1 MRTPVAAAIL
11 LCLAPSAALAQRG
24 SIVLESYAGERP
36 RDADELLTPLFREL
50 ATKGFLAGND
60 VAQLIEAKVSRAGD
74 PLDPAQLAEATRL
87 IDHGYGSFLKGQFEV
102 ATTELGRA
110 LEMLRSRPAT
120 LSKNQPLRDQ
130 ALRAHLGLALAHQRL
145 GHAEDATAVMAEFA
159 RSFPDREISRAQY
172 GPEPAELA
180 KKVRAELD
188 QRGRGALKIKVDDAT
203 AVIFLN
209 ERYLGVGEASVLDLY
224 AGKYRIYVQRGTSA
238 GRVHEVDVVPGSE
251 QTVKISWALD
261 AALKT
266 APFTGLSFEGEAAR
280 DEAALASN
288 LALALDAPRVVVIS
302 IREFDKRR
310 SLWGAVLDPAS
321 GKSSRSGAL
330 ALEPVKPGP
339 DKIRELGRYL
349 TGGEASPDIIIEPN
363 FDTGPEPKAD
373 PKVIDKFRPGSGSD
387 GGSVS
392 RPFKV
397 LKWVTL
403 IVGVGALGA
412 GAYLIAI
419 DGKSSCDAP
428 GCADEYDTA
437 VPGYVSA
444 GAGAALIGAGIV
456 FFIKDSGAKKRE
468 SQVSFAPARG
478 GMVFTFGRTF

>member
-1 MRTPVAAAIL
+1 MRTPVAVAIL
-11 LCLAPSAALAQRG
+11 LSLAPSRVALAQRG

-36 RDADELLTPLFREL
+36 RDADELLAPLFREL

-102 ATTELGRA
+102 ATTELTRA

-224 AGKYRIYVQRGTSA
+224 AGKYRVYVQRGTSA
-238 GRVHEVDVVPGSE
+238 GRVHEIDVVPGSE

-266 APFTGLSFEGEAAR
+266 APFTGLAFDGDAAR

-288 LALALDAPRVVVIS
+288 LALALDAPRVVVVS

-330 ALEPVKPGP
+330 ALEPVKPGA

-363 FDTGPEPKAD
+363 FDTGPTPKAD
-373 PKVIDKFRPGSGSD
+373 PEVMNKVRPGSG

-419 DGKSSCDAP
+419 DGKSSCETT
-428 GCADEYDTA
+428 GCSDEYNTA

-478 GMVFTFGRTF
+478 GMVFSFGRTF